1 MFCFVLMKVLL
12 RNAIRKSTFKHN
24 LESNYYFRFDG
35 KKFLRA
41 SESNFDHRHTVGLGN
56 YMGKAFVTGCDG
68 QECGV
73 KTEFMDMTTLE
84 WSNGPD
90 YPFAAS

>member
-1 MFCFVLMKVLL
+1 
-12 RNAIRKSTFKHN
+12 
-24 LESNYYFRFDG
+24 
-35 KKFLRA
+35 
-41 SESNFDHRHTVGLGN
+41 
-56 YMGKAFVTGCDG
+56 MGKAFVTGCDG

-90 YPFAAS
+90 YPFASS

>member
-1 MFCFVLMKVLL
+1 M
-12 RNAIRKSTFKHN
+12 
-24 LESNYYFRFDG
+24 
-35 KKFLRA
+35 RA

-68 QECGV
+68 QECGF
-73 KTEFMDMTTLE
+73 KTEFMDMATLE

-90 YPFAAS
+90 YPFAASLVSPTPWYGFERPGQF